1 MKRYQ
6 FRLEAVRKVRS
17 MNEEACRSA
26 LGLLMVER
34 QNLVELIETITH
46 DIENSYK
53 EQELHLTTGMR
64 AGHLAFFPQAVSGRE
79 AKIKEVQAEMAKLDI
94 KIEEKKIELNT
105 KRAELK
111 VVENLKEKDFLDW
124 KKKYN
129 KETDLK
135 VEEMV
140 QLWGENQKS
149 LKEEL

>member
-6 FRLEAVRKVRS
+6 FRLEAVRKVRT
-17 MNEEACRSA
+17 MNEETCRSA

-34 QNLVELIETITH
+34 QNLVELIESIRN
-46 DIENSYK
+46 DIASAYK
-53 EQELHLTTGMR
+53 EQEQHLATGMR
-64 AGHLAFFPQAVSGRE
+64 AGHLAFFPQSVSGRE
-79 AKIKEVQAEMAKLDI
+79 AKIKEVQNEMAKLDL
-94 KIEEKKIELNT
+94 KIEEKKIELNA

-111 VVENLKEKDFLDW
+111 VVEKLKEKDFMEW